1 MADNSKYS
9 KEWIEQAEYDLGAAK
24 AMLESGRNIYCVFM
38 CHLCLEKAFKALY
51 VKQLDKNPPK
61 VHSLVYLAQSL
72 KLGLPKEHK
81 EFIENLDE
89 ISVPVRY
96 PEELSKVLKEYDKTR
111 MEGILIK
118 AKELLEWLKAK
129 LKKQ

>member
-1 MADNSKYS
+1 MADNSRYS

-38 CHLCLEKAFKALY
+38 CHLCIEKAFKAFY

-72 KLGLPKEHK
+72 TLDLEKEHK

-89 ISVPVRY
+89 VSVPVRY
-96 PEELSKVLKEYDKTR
+96 PEEL
-111 MEGILIK
+111 
-118 AKELLEWLKAK
+118 
-129 LKKQ
+129 

>member
-1 MADNSKYS
+1 M
-9 KEWIEQAEYDLGAAK
+9 
-24 AMLESGRNIYCVFM
+24 
-38 CHLCLEKAFKALY
+38 
-51 VKQLDKNPPK
+51 
-61 VHSLVYLAQSL
+61 YLAQSL
-72 KLGLPKEHK
+72 KLGLPKGHK

-89 ISVPVRY
+89 VSVPVRY

-111 MEGILIK
+111 TEGILIK